1 MKTTLLALV
10 SLALFMQWQRCPAMS
25 LDTDSLLKR
34 VILEFKMNDTVLRMD
49 YGGNRE
55 ALREIEMFI
64 GSNSRWKT
72 ERISMAGISV
82 PDGDAGTNVKLARS
96 RAEAIYRRIRQM
108 FPENGISPADVGYE
122 SRTWD
127 ELLPVI
133 QNDPQVPCRGRI
145 LSVLQSDLS
154 DACKL
159 AKVRLLS
166 KEAYLYIKEK
176 DFPGLRNSI
185 ICEMV
190 LKPDPARTPVVFKE
204 TPIRKTLHRKP
215 LFAIK
220 TNMLLDAVTA
230 VNAEIEVPLG
240 KRWSVSGEVICPWW
254 LSDRKQYCLQVL
266 SGNVEGKYWFGDR
279 ELRKDG
285 SPRMVMTGWFAGIY
299 AGGGLY
305 DVEWGTEGY
314 QGNFF
319 MAGGISGG
327 YAHSIGKQLRL
338 EYTLGVGYFKTAYE
352 YYKPVNGGEK
362 LVWQYDGNYSFTGI
376 TRAKISLV
384 WMLTCKNRRGGAG
397 R

>member
-10 SLALFMQWQRCPAMS
+10 SLALFIQWQRCPAMS

-34 VILEFKMNDTVLRMD
+34 VFLEFKVNDTVLRLD
-49 YGGNRE
+49 YEGNRE
-55 ALREIEMFI
+55 ALQEIEMFI
-64 GSNSRWKT
+64 RPNSQWRT
-72 ERISMAGISV
+72 ERISMLGISV
-82 PDGDAGTNVKLARS
+82 PDGDAGANVKLARK
-96 RAEAIYRRIRQM
+96 RAEAVYGRIRQM
-108 FPENGISPADVGYE
+108 CPENGISPADIGYA

-127 ELLPVI
+127 ELLPAI
-133 QNDPQVPCRGRI
+133 QQDPHVPHREQI
-145 LSVLQSDLS
+145 LSILQSDLS
-154 DACKL
+154 DALKL

-166 KEAYLYIKEK
+166 KEAYQYIKEK

-185 ICEMV
+185 ICEII
-190 LKPDPARTPVVFKE
+190 LKPDPAGKTVVFPGMPAGE
-204 TPIRKTLHRKP
+204 APDRRP

-220 TNMLLDAVTA
+220 TNLLLDAVTA
-230 VNAEIEVPLG
+230 VNVEIEVPLG

-254 LSDRKQYCLQVL
+254 LLDRKQYCLQVL
-266 SGNVEGKYWFGDR
+266 SGNVEGKFWFGNRD
-279 ELRKDG
+279 LRKDG
-285 SPRMVMTGWFAGIY
+285 TPRMVMTGWFAGIY

-305 DVEWGTEGY
+305 DVEWGTGGY

-327 YAHSIGKQLRL
+327 YAHSIGKRLRL
-338 EYTLGVGYFKTAYE
+338 EYTLGVGYFKTVYE

-376 TRAKISLV
+376 TRAKVSLV
-384 WMLTCKNRRGGAG
+384 WMLTRKNRRGGAG